1 MYHCHVHFYFIG
13 HQHRIMDVV
22 KEMSPLDNFTHEFSE
37 GDVPEAEMAA
47 KADVIFAGLQ
57 NMDVEQTLQTLASS
71 YKFSANGESE
81 TLFPHLTWASSIYPL
96 SRTAGPTEAYS
107 VPCPT
112 TG

>member
-47 KADVIFAGLQ
+47 KADVIFADLQ
-57 NMDVEQTLQTLASS
+57 NMDVEQTLSCCWAGNRVCLRWTSS
-71 YKFSANGESE
+71 PG
-81 TLFPHLTWASSIYPL
+81 
-96 SRTAGPTEAYS
+96 
-107 VPCPT
+107 
-112 TG
+112 

>member
-57 NMDVEQTLQTLASS
+57 NMDVEQTLQTLAS
-71 YKFSANGESE
+71 YKKKEADIILLLGS
-81 TLFPHLTWASSIYPL
+81 LHRL
-96 SRTAGPTEAYS
+96 SPRLHRPDGS
-107 VPCPT
+107 RRL
-112 TG
+112 